1 MGREKLEAIRDDIKA
16 LARELKAGLGTR
28 EREIQAVYRRLVD
41 LGEQL
46 SGQLAEFGNQIF
58 GIHVVQEMLIEKA
71 GISPD
76 DVKARIDARQKAV
89 EEQERILA
97 EKAREAHE
105 KALAAKAAAAETT
118 DRPATPAEE
127 IGEEA
132 PASST
137 DQPDQQG

>member
-16 LARELKAGLGTR
+16 LDRELKAGLGTR
-28 EREIQAVYRRLVD
+28 EREIQAVYQRLVD

-97 EKAREAHE
+97 EKAAEARQ
-105 KALAAKAAAAETT
+105 KAMAAKAAAAETT
-118 DRPATPAEE
+118 DQPAPPAEE
-127 IGEEA
+127 IGEET
-132 PASST
+132 PAENP

>member
-28 EREIQAVYRRLVD
+28 EREIQAVYQRLVD

-46 SGQLAEFGNQIF
+46 RGQLAEFGNQIF

-76 DVKARIDARQKAV
+76 DVKVRIDARQKAV

-97 EKAREAHE
+97 EKAAEARERAMAV
-105 KALAAKAAAAETT
+105 KTAAAETT
-118 DRPATPAEE
+118 DQPAPPAEE
-127 IGEEA
+127 TGGEA
-132 PASST
+132 PAENP
-137 DQPDQQG
+137 DQPNQQG